1 MTPIHTNHPNS
12 LSRRSEPV
20 QIPHTHRVLSDAQND
35 PCSDVAF
42 SDSSIDELKSD
53 CSPTLLPLLRL
64 QLRRHVKLDTRLMSF
79 SSIRNVRLAS
89 LFTELDDLFAIV
101 VLIAESG
108 LNTFRSESNMR
119 SPTPTAPPSV
129 QPSPQHQPITRKLEV
144 RRLRSGPIWKTD
156 DSSSNCGRVSVR
168 HTEPEI
174 ECEAAMVASQKTH
187 RSRLSQMIPTH
198 LCELSSGVG
207 NPVIAGADEQI
218 LGSPP
223 IVQKCSLSPIW
234 GENELANIALFQE
247 IRTVSLE
254 SHIQRLSRG
263 DECVSWT
270 TLMEWFVEAVIGAEL
285 FRSEHASTPPLSMN
299 DVRID
304 SSSTVL
310 IAPHSVQ
317 QESPIAGSLSSDIS
331 TLCRFFLRIHRTLE
345 HENRLIIPVDPKQEY
360 LVFARIMLALIDYF
374 VASGDLILQLSS
386 RTDQL
391 QILVDSYFKLGEI
404 ELLLSNPFLPRHLA
418 YSFTI
423 ILRLPRCR
431 QFFIPT
437 NHSFL
442 CGNAD
447 FTSDELLEAVKQIN
461 EHISMEIV
469 QREYCDWKE
478 WVTMMEMVEEGVVS
492 LSDLSFLQSRCLR
505 ASLLSL
511 QTKHQHIVNPT
522 QIREDNQTDSTPF
535 RPTRNASELS
545 SRAVDVTSVL
555 NDVGSSLLSPSIST
569 QTSLPSQHSSSDSQ
583 ILTSDQ
589 LLFHSD
595 SVVHHSRHLLS
606 AIQLHLT
613 RHHPTSFTWDIR
625 QSIRFESA
633 LVGSRRLKPQLIDQ
647 NERFDTSLFAETDDH
662 KLVASLIRCRDVV
675 KATKSTKCIVNVHNF
690 RSFVFAGLTSSNSA
704 IQLECFNLFRQI
716 GDLLPTVDDPRS
728 SRFVSL
734 RTAFYDGTNVE
745 KDALFQLWER
755 WLSFRHDEGQKKI
768 MNETDF
774 DFNAFLT
781 TDLSNKTHF
790 LDACCFVWMIYYEP
804 GVSMSFQW
812 KLDFLLQFEKRH
824 KMMLRVSR
832 LSRIDLNYLTV
843 HLGSVLSVFRGCDFP
858 SALTELIAADSDPI
872 KLQLSRTVNPAVF
885 LCHTSIAPNH
895 RHSFFQMDL
904 VFERFLRDDPDAF
917 FTKYAD
923 PILCTSRKF
932 LFTPY
937 VGLHSLLLRSP
948 VLNLDKPGPL
958 PLLTMLYVETDPG
971 ASRLDIIDLFAVFPP
986 PRLVDIVFSSP
997 KVVQPTSD
1005 IWLCFLIFAR
1015 DFATFAAPFG
1025 ACSSLAKL
1033 FKMLAPFDLNP
1044 KQDVLDVLWVVGE
1057 IVVSLHWLNFPAHFD
1072 PPHLPSSFSELCSA
1086 RHPPNSLLSL
1096 WHPFSRHAP
1105 RTTHI

>member
-1 MTPIHTNHPNS
+1 M
-12 LSRRSEPV
+12 
-20 QIPHTHRVLSDAQND
+20 
-35 PCSDVAF
+35 
-42 SDSSIDELKSD
+42 
-53 CSPTLLPLLRL
+53 
-64 QLRRHVKLDTRLMSF
+64 
-79 SSIRNVRLAS
+79 
-89 LFTELDDLFAIV
+89 
-101 VLIAESG
+101 
-108 LNTFRSESNMR
+108 
-119 SPTPTAPPSV
+119 
-129 QPSPQHQPITRKLEV
+129 
-144 RRLRSGPIWKTD
+144 
-156 DSSSNCGRVSVR
+156 
-168 HTEPEI
+168 
-174 ECEAAMVASQKTH
+174 TH
-187 RSRLSQMIPTH
+187 RSCLSRMTPTRL
-198 LCELSSGVG
+198 CGLSSDVE
-207 NPVIAGADEQI
+207 NALIAGADEQI
-218 LGSPP
+218 LGWPP
-223 IVQKCSLSPIW
+223 IVQKWRHGLYLSNRISN
-234 GENELANIALFQE
+234 GLAEEMNVFLGQEL
-247 IRTVSLE
+247 
-254 SHIQRLSRG
+254 LS
-263 DECVSWT
+263 
-270 TLMEWFVEAVIGAEL
+270 
-285 FRSEHASTPPLSMN
+285 
-299 DVRID
+299 
-304 SSSTVL
+304 
-310 IAPHSVQ
+310 APHSPQ
-317 QESPIAGSLSSDIS
+317 LESPIAGSLSSDIS
-331 TLCRFFLRIHRTLE
+331 TLCHFFLHIHRTLE
-345 HENRLIIPVDPKQEY
+345 QQTRLIIPVDPKQEY

-431 QFFIPT
+431 RFFIPT

-447 FTSDELLEAVKQIN
+447 FTSDKLLEAVKQIN

-522 QIREDNQTDSTPF
+522 QIREDNQTDSPPF
-535 RPTRNASELS
+535 RPTHETSELS
-545 SRAVDVTSVL
+545 SRAIDVTSVL
-555 NDVGSSLLSPSIST
+555 NDVGSSLMSPSIST
-569 QTSLPSQHSSSDSQ
+569 QTSLPSQLSSSDSQ

-595 SVVHHSRHLLS
+595 SIVHHSRHLLS

-633 LVGSRRLKPQLIDQ
+633 LVGSRHLKPQLIDQ

-675 KATKSTKCIVNVHNF
+675 KATKSTKCIVDVHNF

-728 SRFVSL
+728 TRFVSL

-755 WLSFRHDEGQKKI
+755 WLSFRHDEGQKQI

-812 KLDFLLQFEKRH
+812 KLDFLAQFEKRH

-832 LSRIDLNYLTV
+832 LSRIDLICFTV

-858 SALTELIAADSDPI
+858 SPLTEPIAANSDPI
-872 KLQLSRTVNPAVF
+872 RLQLSRTMNPAFF

-895 RHSFFQMDL
+895 RHSFFPMDL
-904 VFERFLRDDPDAF
+904 VFERFLRDYPDAF
-917 FTKYAD
+917 FQKYAD

-932 LFTPY
+932 LNTPY

-958 PLLTMLYVETDPG
+958 PLLTMLFVETDPG
-971 ASRLDIIDLFAVFPP
+971 TSRLDIIDLFAVFPP

-997 KVVQPTSD
+997 KVVQPTFEL
-1005 IWLCFLIFAR
+1005 WLCLLVFAR

-1033 FKMLAPFDLNP
+1033 FKLLAPFDLNP
-1044 KQDVLDVLWVVGE
+1044 KQDVLDTLWVVGE

-1072 PPHLPSSFSELCSA
+1072 SPLLCHLPSLNCAQRGILQTLSSHSGIPSLVMPLAPLTSDDQLERIFSDIPTNHQQMGQCSLLLRYVATEDVMDLDGTVFVKILVLFLLSPIPALVSAAFEFFLRYVSVSSDSVRMDLVKLGLLDYIVIAVSKSSFLDDYEKGICTNPTRQNSTKKRTRSWSCTPAEQIDPLSCFPIRDSSVPPISAIPSFIPPSILFVTSSADVWMQCQFRMGLLCHFLSPDDVIFRSRPVIQIA
-1086 RHPPNSLLSL
+1086 EHLRNHNIIMTPIHTNHPNSL
-1096 WHPFSRHAP
+1096 SRRSEP
-1105 RTTHI
+1105 VQIPG